1 VNTPATF
8 RPAVLVPAGVYAL
21 LLTGVYF
28 STLQWLVTKDW
39 SREDYSSSYFIPL
52 IVLYLIWEKREKL
65 ARIPSVPSWNGLVPL
80 ALAVMLF
87 WLGELS
93 GEFFSL
99 YISFWLAV
107 VGLCWL
113 HLGWRKLK
121 VIGFPLCFMLA
132 MFPLPNFLY
141 GKVSLSLKLLSS
153 QLGVAMLRMSG
164 MSAFR
169 EGNVI
174 DVGFTQLQV
183 VDACSGLRYLIPLIA
198 LGCLLAYVTR
208 GPVWQKVVLVL
219 STIPLAIVTNGL
231 RIASVGI
238 LYPVWGAQVAEG
250 FFHDFSGWLI
260 FMCTLGMLLAELWF
274 IRKIAGKPAEEE
286 GTAAGTAPFPA
297 AEIAAATVSAGSG
310 RDFPLPS
317 VIALVLLLAT
327 AALSHGIEFREN
339 IPIKR
344 PFTTFPQ
351 ELGEWRG
358 VRQAMEQKFIE
369 ELDLTDYVI
378 VNYQNPAG
386 QSVNFYTAYYGSQR
400 KGESIHSPATCL
412 PGSGWVFEE
421 SGDTRIALSGDRSMT
436 VNRAF
441 MQKGAVKELTY
452 YWFPQRGRILT
463 NAWQLKL
470 YTFWDA
476 LTRQRTDGA
485 LVRIITP
492 VYENERVESAEE
504 RLQAF
509 TRQIVPVLDRY
520 LPGA

>member
-1 VNTPATF
+1 M
-8 RPAVLVPAGVYAL
+8 RPADLLKAGVYAL
-21 LLTGVYF
+21 LLAGVYF
-28 STLQWLVTKDW
+28 STLEWLVIRDW

-52 IVLYLIWEKREKL
+52 IVLYLIREKREEL
-65 ARIPSVPSWNGLVPL
+65 ARIPSVVSWGGLVPL
-80 ALAVMLF
+80 ALAVALF

-113 HLGWRKLK
+113 HMGWRKLK

-141 GKVSLSLKLLSS
+141 GKVSLSLKLISS
-153 QLGVAMLRMSG
+153 QLGVAMLRLSG

-198 LGCLLAYVTR
+198 LGCLLAYFTR
-208 GPVWQKVVLVL
+208 GPFWQKVVLVL

-238 LYPVWGAQVAEG
+238 LYPIWGAQVAEG

-260 FMCTLGMLLAELWF
+260 FMCTLGMLMAELWL
-274 IRKIAGKPAEEE
+274 IRKIAGKPAGE
-286 GTAAGTAPFPA
+286 GRDA
-297 AEIAAATVSAGSG
+297 AETASSPVPVGGTVTASG
-310 RDFPLPS
+310 GGRHFPLPS
-317 VIALVLLLAT
+317 VTALVLLLAT
-327 AALSHGIEFREN
+327 AALSHGIEFREKM
-339 IPIKR
+339 PIKR

-351 ELGEWRG
+351 EVGEWRG
-358 VRQAMEQKFIE
+358 ARQAMEQKFIA

-378 VNYQNPAG
+378 VNYLNPAG
-386 QSVNFYTAYYGSQR
+386 QEVNFYTAYYASQR

-421 SGDTRIALSGDRSMT
+421 SGDARIALPVGRGMT

-452 YWFPQRGRILT
+452 YWFPQRGRVLT

-492 VYENERVESAEE
+492 VYPNERIESAEE

-509 TRQIVPVLDRY
+509 TRQIVPVLDGY